1 MCVMTLRLILVAAAL
16 VLAIGGFLGA
26 GPTPASP
33 FNPFGLLFLG
43 LAALIWLEWE
53 PMKGGLQSR
62 TGIWDAFTRNVLRM
76 RERKTSSGGSA
87 P

>member
-1 MCVMTLRLILVAAAL
+1 MRLRLTLVAAAL
-16 VLAIGGFLGA
+16 VLAIGGFLGF

-53 PMKGGLQSR
+53 PFKGGLESR
-62 TGIWDAFTRNVLRM
+62 PGLFDGITRNFVGT
-76 RERKTSSGGSA
+76 RERKASSDDSA

>member
-1 MCVMTLRLILVAAAL
+1 MGLRLILVAAAI
-16 VLAIGGFLGA
+16 VLAIGGSLGF

-53 PMKGGLQSR
+53 PFKGGLQSR
-62 TGIWDAFTRNVLRM
+62 AGIWDAFTRNILRI
-76 RERKTSSGGSA
+76 RERKTSSNNSA
-87 P
+87 S

>member
-1 MCVMTLRLILVAAAL
+1 MTLRLILVIAAL
-16 VLAIGGFLGA
+16 ALAIGGFLGV

-53 PMKGGLQSR
+53 PFKGGLESR
-62 TGIWDAFTRNVLRM
+62 TGIWDAFSRNILGM
-76 RERKTSSGGSA
+76 RKRRTSSGDSA
-87 P
+87 S

>member
-1 MCVMTLRLILVAAAL
+1 MMLRLILVTAAL

-62 TGIWDAFTRNVLRM
+62 PGLFDAIARNLSGTP
-76 RERKTSSGGSA
+76 ERTTSSGSNA
-87 P
+87 S